1 MKHWINSNYK
11 TLIITAFLIPI
22 ITVAIVSI
30 SHVTQWYGISNPL
43 TWAIY
48 LSVGIEIAAMS
59 ALAAISANMG
69 KNVYFPF
76 IIVTLIQFIGNIFFA
91 YEYIDVTNSM
101 FKSWVELVSPLVGFM
116 GVEPT
121 DFIGHKR
128 FLALFAGGLLP
139 VISLSFL
146 HMLVKF
152 TEEDRLKDIKEDEE
166 IHQKEI
172 EEKIKHET
180 SIKAED
186 IEGLRDLVEDAVRLK
201 LSDDDLA
208 ILENAL
214 LNPPKPNENL
224 IKAAEKYKQET
235 EPNVDE
241 MLDDDDLYNQKEP
254 EEDEDLEQ
262 DLDDEVSNIVPE
274 PIPTTVS
281 AKVTNPDDGFVQ
293 IYRPNQSQGLH
304 PLFSEK
310 YIRPI
315 VVNEPEVKDEEPIT
329 PLTNEQVWD
338 LIEDTSEK
346 PEKKESIFM
355 SMQDR
360 GHYNGLTPLKEEIEP
375 VNEEN
380 PIEEPVEEH
389 EPDEDAEEPLWD
401 YEPGDELEDE
411 LQDWDVTV
419 ADGLEDEDAEVPFKT
434 SNDEEFD
441 GDPIEDYLPVEE
453 DEPVVG
459 DRYPLEQETEESEED
474 KKKS

>member
-1 MKHWINSNYK
+1 MKHWINRNYK

-48 LSVGIEIAAMS
+48 LSFGIEIAAMS

-69 KNVYFPF
+69 RNVYFPF
-76 IIVTLIQFIGNIFFA
+76 VIVTLIQFIGNIFFA
-91 YEYIDVTNSM
+91 YEYIDVTNKM
-101 FKSWVELVSPLVGFM
+101 FTSWVELVSPLVGFM

-121 DFIGHKR
+121 DLIGHKR
-128 FLALFAGGLLP
+128 FLALFAGGFLP
-139 VISLSFL
+139 IISLSFL

-152 TEEDRLKDIKEDEE
+152 TEEDRLKDVKEDEE

-180 SIKAED
+180 SVKAED
-186 IEGLRDLVEDAVRLK
+186 VEGLKELIEDEIRYKPSEDDLEKLQQILTNKPNDTSDKHNKWENSELLNGLTG
-201 LSDDDLA
+201 LSDNDNWKMFEAQPQIVNEPDDLD
-208 ILENAL
+208 L
-214 LNPPKPNENL
+214 L
-224 IKAAEKYKQET
+224 
-235 EPNVDE
+235 D
-241 MLDDDDLYNQKEP
+241 
-254 EEDEDLEQ
+254 DEDLYSKDEPENDEGLEQ
-262 DLDDEVSNIVPE
+262 YLDEEVSNIIPE

-338 LIEDTSEK
+338 LIEDTS
-346 PEKKESIFM
+346 
-355 SMQDR
+355 MQDH
-360 GHYNGLTPLKEEIEP
+360 GHNNGLTPLKEEIEP
-375 VNEEN
+375 EISTFDDDLMEDYIPMKYEDDYYVHFDEPE
-380 PIEEPVEEH
+380 EEP
-389 EPDEDAEEPLWD
+389 EDD
-401 YEPGDELEDE
+401 
-411 LQDWDVTV
+411 
-419 ADGLEDEDAEVPFKT
+419 
-434 SNDEEFD
+434 
-441 GDPIEDYLPVEE
+441 E

-459 DRYPLEQETEESEED
+459 DRYPLEQEPEEETPKELTTIEKIEEVLD